1 MARYQIL
8 YWQDIPAQLRAFDG
22 RKPVNRPLPPVFQ
35 EEIDRLAMEEG
46 LFGTDDYLEQW
57 RWSEKRER
65 PGAAA
70 EVLDALEGEIRKQF
84 DYLDK

>member
-8 YWQDIPAQLRAFDG
+8 YWQDIPAQLRAFDD
-22 RKPVNRPLPPVFQ
+22 RKPINRPLPPVFQ

-65 PGAAA
+65 PGTAA
-70 EVLDALEGEIRKQF
+70 EVLDALEREIREQF
-84 DYLDK
+84 DHLDK

>member
-8 YWQDIPAQLRAFDG
+8 YWQDIPAQLRAFDDG
-22 RKPVNRPLPPVFQ
+22 KPINRPLPPVFQ

-65 PGAAA
+65 PGTAA
-70 EVLDALEGEIRKQF
+70 EVLDALEREIRKQF
-84 DYLDK
+84 DHLDK

>member
-8 YWQDIPAQLRAFDG
+8 YWQDIPAQLRAFDD
-22 RKPVNRPLPPVFQ
+22 RKPINRPLPPVFQ

-65 PGAAA
+65 PGTAA
-70 EVLDALEGEIRKQF
+70 EVLDALEREIREQF
-84 DYLDK
+84 DHLNK

>member
-8 YWQDIPAQLRAFDG
+8 YWQDIPAQLRAFDD
-22 RKPVNRPLPPVFQ
+22 RKPINRPLPPVFQ

-65 PGAAA
+65 PGTAT
-70 EVLDALEGEIRKQF
+70 EVLDALEREIREQF
-84 DYLDK
+84 DHLDK

>member
-22 RKPVNRPLPPVFQ
+22 RKPVNRALPPVFQ

-57 RWSEKRER
+57 RWSEKQER
-65 PGAAA
+65 PGSAE
-70 EVLDALEGEIRKQF
+70 EVLDALEREILEQF

>member
-8 YWQDIPAQLRAFDG
+8 YWQDIPAQLRAFEG
-22 RKPVNRPLPPVFQ
+22 RKPINRPLPTVFQ

-57 RWSEKRER
+57 HWSEKQDR
-65 PGAAA
+65 PGTAV
-70 EVLDALEGEIRKQF
+70 EVLDALERKIREQF
-84 DYLDK
+84 DYLGK

>member
-8 YWQDIPAQLRAFDG
+8 YWQDIPAQLRAFDD
-22 RKPVNRPLPPVFQ
+22 RKPINRPLPPVFQ

-57 RWSEKRER
+57 RWSEKQER
-65 PGAAA
+65 PGTAA
-70 EVLDALEGEIRKQF
+70 EVLDALEREIREQF
-84 DYLDK
+84 DHLDK

>member
-8 YWQDIPAQLRAFDG
+8 YWQDIPAQLRAFEG
-22 RKPVNRPLPPVFQ
+22 RKPINRPLPTAFQ

-57 RWSEKRER
+57 HWSEKQDR
-65 PGAAA
+65 PGTAV
-70 EVLDALEGEIRKQF
+70 EVLDALEREIREQF
-84 DYLDK
+84 DYLGK

>member
-8 YWQDIPAQLRAFDG
+8 YWQDIPAQLRAFDNG
-22 RKPVNRPLPPVFQ
+22 KAINRPLPPVFQ

-65 PGAAA
+65 PGTAA
-70 EVLDALEGEIRKQF
+70 EVLDALEREIRKQF
-84 DYLDK
+84 DHLDK

>member
-8 YWQDIPAQLRAFDG
+8 YWQDIPAQLRAFDD
-22 RKPVNRPLPPVFQ
+22 RKPINRPLPPVFQ

-65 PGAAA
+65 PGSAA
-70 EVLDALEGEIRKQF
+70 EVLDALEREIREQF
-84 DYLDK
+84 DHLDK

>member
-22 RKPVNRPLPPVFQ
+22 AKPINRPLPPVFQ

-65 PGAAA
+65 PGTAA
-70 EVLDALEGEIRKQF
+70 EVLDALEREIRKQF
-84 DYLDK
+84 DHLDK